1 MGRGKTVRNPATA
14 DDMMADEIAGYTEY
28 WKQSKRH
35 EDKTSLSRTFES
47 MATDE
52 LKHLRTLAKLKAHG
66 HINPAGVKIVHSK
79 YQKTYGSYGKSGWYI
94 EVLGNSTADIHS
106 KQTIKR
112 VKEIA
117 KKHGWKPEIT
127 GQSQAPTRTGNKYT
141 HAYWFEK
148 PGKNAEYGGKSR
160 RNHRGPPAILKSPK
174 SAYLNG
180 FPKKSQAKRFV
191 AQMRRRSPGR
201 YEIRKKGKCW
211 NVYFIRKKILYDIE
225 KMEDDQRSGQF
236 LPSRYYKNPKKKL
249 TLRQIRYKYRQE
261 RLAQKCRT
269 KGCPGVPHGGSWPYC
284 RDCQDEMNYGEHDY
298 EEENPRGSIVCR
310 ACGERIS
317 KKPRYCPE
325 CGHDT
330 YCSGC
335 GDCQDYKDIVG
346 PKPSKKQLKYWNR
359 NPKVLPLRIKA
370 GKRIVEAVTSKVPQP
385 YLTPKVIYFDSKHR
399 PVRYRMVD
407 SSGKVIKKYFWRFVD
422 KQGNFLTPAQIKPF
436 VKIKGKLKP
445 AKKYTPTL
453 GSGGMMEV
461 LKLIPASRE
470 RNYVFTTAYSMK
482 GRSKMFYKF
491 MDYLIAKKKVAI
503 VPLVYRAGFQYHFG
517 LISPRK
523 NQSGQYSIMLKAISQ
538 KIKPDWHSIAKAE
551 VPVQH
556 KSQAKRLKKKMK
568 RVI

>member
-14 DDMMADEIAGYTEY
+14 DDMMADEIDGYTEY
-28 WKQSKRH
+28 WAQSKRH
-35 EDKTSLSRTFES
+35 EDKPALSRTFES

-52 LKHLRTLAKLKAHG
+52 LKHFRTLAELKTHG
-66 HINPAGVKIVHSK
+66 HINP
-79 YQKTYGSYGKSGWYI
+79 
-94 EVLGNSTADIHS
+94 
-106 KQTIKR
+106 
-112 VKEIA
+112 
-117 KKHGWKPEIT
+117 
-127 GQSQAPTRTGNKYT
+127 
-141 HAYWFEK
+141 
-148 PGKNAEYGGKSR
+148 R

-180 FPKKSQAKRFV
+180 FPKKTQAKRFV

-211 NVYFIRKKILYDIE
+211 NVYFIRKKALYDIE

-269 KGCPGVPHGGSWPYC
+269 KGCSGVPHGGSWPYC

-298 EEENPRGSIVCR
+298 EEE
-310 ACGERIS
+310 
-317 KKPRYCPE
+317 
-325 CGHDT
+325 
-330 YCSGC
+330 
-335 GDCQDYKDIVG
+335 
-346 PKPSKKQLKYWNR
+346 

-399 PVRYRMVD
+399 PVRYRMID

-422 KQGNFLTPAQIKPF
+422 KQGNLLTPAQIKPF

-445 AKKYTPTL
+445 AKKYSPTL

>member
-1 MGRGKTVRNPATA
+1 
-14 DDMMADEIAGYTEY
+14 
-28 WKQSKRH
+28 
-35 EDKTSLSRTFES
+35 
-47 MATDE
+47 
-52 LKHLRTLAKLKAHG
+52 
-66 HINPAGVKIVHSK
+66 
-79 YQKTYGSYGKSGWYI
+79 
-94 EVLGNSTADIHS
+94 
-106 KQTIKR
+106 
-112 VKEIA
+112 
-117 KKHGWKPEIT
+117 
-127 GQSQAPTRTGNKYT
+127 
-141 HAYWFEK
+141 
-148 PGKNAEYGGKSR
+148 
-160 RNHRGPPAILKSPK
+160 
-174 SAYLNG
+174 
-180 FPKKSQAKRFV
+180 
-191 AQMRRRSPGR
+191 MRRRSPGR

-211 NVYFIRKKILYDIE
+211 NVYFIRKKALYDIE

-236 LPSRYYKNPKKKL
+236 LPSRYYKNPKSDTELPKKIDYKFVSSRKKIMKLSDAAFERLVDKEAADWIDGEIIPTIAIIKEKVFRNLHKRAKKWLEKGKRFVIAGEDPDESPDDYRPITSREARRLWLEMITGEENPRKKL

-284 RDCQDEMNYGEHDY
+284 RDCQDEMNYGEHDC
-298 EEENPRGSIVCR
+298 EEE
-310 ACGERIS
+310 
-317 KKPRYCPE
+317 
-325 CGHDT
+325 
-330 YCSGC
+330 
-335 GDCQDYKDIVG
+335 
-346 PKPSKKQLKYWNR
+346 

-445 AKKYTPTL
+445 AKKYSPTL

-517 LISPRK
+517 LLSPRK
-523 NQSGQYSIMLKAISQ
+523 NESGQYSIMLKAISQ